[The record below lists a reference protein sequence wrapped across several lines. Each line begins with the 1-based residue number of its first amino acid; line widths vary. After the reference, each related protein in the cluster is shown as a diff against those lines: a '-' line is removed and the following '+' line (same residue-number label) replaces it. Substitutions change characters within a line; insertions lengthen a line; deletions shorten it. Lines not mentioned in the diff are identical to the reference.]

1 MRSLAETLFWML
13 SARRRWDR
21 RHVHRSYYRAMRP
34 VRPFNPVRSV
44 FNFFWSL
51 LWVGFGLA
59 MAFSPEFR
67 DMFVRFWVGFAHVM
81 AALAR
86 GLASLFW

>member
-1 MRSLAETLFWML
+1 MRSLAETVFWML

-21 RHVHRSYYRAMRP
+21 RHVHRPSARAMRP

-44 FNFFWSL
+44 FNFSWSL
-51 LWVGFGLA
+51 LWVCIGLA

-67 DMFVRFWVGFAHVM
+67 DSFVQFWAGSAHVM